1 MSVKSKQEIA
11 ANITAD
17 IPDNNAGLISAADI
31 RNNML
36 DIVNN
41 IVPIVASGD
50 FNTTPFRNGTV
61 RIEIVEGD
69 DSSGKLSVGSGV
81 VFPRGGLQTEAYPGA
96 GSIDHSNLSNLTGG
110 DPHPQYINVNGAR
123 PMLRNFAMGI
133 SWINSSGN
141 LGPVQSTYDDRGF
154 KFDYIDSNN
163 ERVQVGSKS
172 TIRFDVDNSIMK
184 SAKGV
189 AKAYLNFDASV
200 EPPVIRSHYNIQELQ
215 KVDQGKYKVFFTSGV
230 FADNNYITIGS
241 SNARSSADSEADF
254 DVNTVGLVSREGN
267 DTSTLRNVTFSI
279 LNDAGQFVDA
289 EINELVVYGRSPG
302 ESSGVYPTVT
312 VLPLP

>member
-1 MSVKSKQEIA
+1 MSVKSKEEIA

-31 RNNML
+31 RDNML

-41 IVPIVASGD
+41 IIPIVASGD
-50 FNTTPFRNGTV
+50 FNSTPFRNGTV

-96 GSIDHSNLSNLTGG
+96 GSIDHNSLTNLTAG
-110 DPHPQYINVNGAR
+110 DPHTQYINVTGTR
-123 PMLRNFAMGI
+123 PMLRNFAMGT

-141 LGPVQSTYDDRGF
+141 LGPVQSTYDNRGF
-154 KFDYIDSNN
+154 KFEYVDSNN
-163 ERVQVGSKS
+163 ETVYIGSKS
-172 TIRFDVDNSIMK
+172 TVIFDADDSVIK

-189 AKAYLNFDASV
+189 AKAYLNFDGSV
-200 EPPVIRSHYNIQELQ
+200 EPPVIRSHYNIKELQ
-215 KVDQGKYKVFFTSGV
+215 KEEEGKYTIFFTSGV
-230 FADNNYITIGS
+230 FADNNYVAIGS
-241 SNARSSADSEADF
+241 SNARSSTGSEEDF
-254 DVNTVGLVSREGN
+254 ETNTVGLVVRSGN
-267 DTSTLRNVTFSI
+267 DSTALRSVTFAV
-279 LNDAGQFVDA
+279 LNDAGEFVDA

-312 VLPLP
+312 VLT